1 MLKKKCTGG
10 FTLVELLVVI
20 AIIGVLIALLLPA
33 VQAARESARSTQCKS
48 SLRQVAIAV
57 HTYHDTQ
64 GRLPAGWIANTPT
77 GSPGWGWMV
86 SLLPQIEQN
95 ALHDNLI
102 KRNLPIADP
111 ANQQAREQVIPLLL
125 CPSDGSPRKFFLGGP
140 GGPGVTVDD
149 GPPLF
154 LAARASYV
162 GVFGTLDVED
172 DPAAGDGVFY
182 FLSDVRFS
190 DIVDGLSN
198 TAIVGERGS
207 KYGGSMWQGVVGTAT
222 EGLERNVGTGD
233 HTPNHPAHHFDDFT
247 SFHPSGVHF
256 VLADG
261 SIRRVD
267 DQIQV
272 AVYRA
277 LLTRNGGEVNQ

>member
-1 MLKKKCTGG
+1 MTRLRKFG

-33 VQAARESARSTQCKS
+33 VQAARESARATQCKS
-48 SLRQVAIAV
+48 SLRQVGLAV
-57 HTYHDTQ
+57 HNYHDSQ
-64 GRLPAGWIANTPT
+64 GRLPAGWISNVPT
-77 GSPGWGWMV
+77 GSPGWGWLV
-86 SLLPQIEQN
+86 SLLPQFEQS

-111 ANQQAREQVIPLLL
+111 ANQQAREQVIHLLL
-125 CPSDGSPRKFFLGGP
+125 CPSDPNPKKFLIGGP

-154 LAARASYV
+154 RAARSNYV

-182 FLSDVRFS
+182 FLSAVRLA
-190 DIVDGLSN
+190 DITDGLSN
-198 TAIVGERGS
+198 TAIVGERGAR
-207 KYGGSMWQGVVGTAT
+207 YGGSLWQGVVAAAT

-233 HTPNHPAHHFDDFT
+233 HTPNHPNHHFDDFT
-247 SFHPSGVHF
+247 SYHPSGVHF

-261 SIRRVD
+261 AIRRID
-267 DQIQV
+267 DQVEV

-277 LLTRNGGEVNQ
+277 LLTRSGGESR